1 MTKNLTYKSTH
12 WTYSEPSR
20 KKKKTNKKFAFF
32 ISIFTKLVYYSLG
45 FGKKFLPSLTQYAI
59 KTYTLSCDYRL
70 LLLRIY
76 KHIINSAYCLVKVMF
91 AKTDNN
97 IQFT

>member
-12 WTYSEPSR
+12 WIYSEPSR

-45 FGKKFLPSLTQYAI
+45 FGKKFFTIFNAV
-59 KTYTLSCDYRL
+59 CDKDIHFIL
-70 LLLRIY
+70 
-76 KHIINSAYCLVKVMF
+76 
-91 AKTDNN
+91 
-97 IQFT
+97 